1 MNPEGD
7 RRSALVTQRWLSIL
21 LFVGVWPL
29 PIVALAYGEY
39 MITSGMAGGPAG
51 PISRSHITLFLTAML
66 VACAGGFLIWRTLS
80 LLGHPGDAPT
90 PVTTRDGAPDD
101 RPAEDAPF
109 MNSVVRMLAT
119 IERQAGELAQFDRRL
134 ERANRELETARAR
147 LHETSVTDEATGV
160 YTRPFLVMR
169 LAEEVSR
176 SHRFGHPLSLV
187 LVGLDGFGMAG
198 ARVAP
203 RERDEMLREVA
214 RVLLE
219 SSRNIDVVG
228 RYGDDDLAVMLV
240 ETEGAGA
247 ELYAARIRDSLAA
260 AYFTRGRPLGACL
273 GVSSLPR
280 DAATGDELR
289 LAAEEAL
296 HMSRRTGED
305 RGAARPGWTVGSMV
319 SPEARRS

>member
-1 MNPEGD
+1 MNGKGD
-7 RRSALVTQRWLSIL
+7 RGSELVTQRWLSIVV
-21 LFVGVWPL
+21 FVGVLPL
-29 PIVALAYGEY
+29 PIVALAFGVYL
-39 MITSGMAGGPAG
+39 ITGGHDG
-51 PISRSHITLFLTAML
+51 PTPGSQITLFFAAVL

-80 LLGHPGDAPT
+80 SLGHPGDGPT
-90 PVTTRDGAPDD
+90 PATAPDAPSE

-109 MNSVVRMLAT
+109 TNSVARMLAT
-119 IERQAGELAQFDRRL
+119 IERQAGELVQFDRRL
-134 ERANRELETARAR
+134 ESANRELEAARAR
-147 LHETSVTDEATGV
+147 LSETSVTDPVTGV
-160 YTRPFLVMR
+160 YNRRFFTVR

-176 SHRFGHPLSLV
+176 FRRFGHPLSLV
-187 LVGLDGFGMAG
+187 LVGLDGPGMDG

-228 RYGDDDLAVMLV
+228 RYGDAELAVMLV

-247 ELYAARIRDSLAA
+247 ALYAARIRDSLAA
-260 AYFTRGRPLGACL
+260 AVFARGRPLASSL

-280 DAATGDELR
+280 DAATADGL
-289 LAAEEAL
+289 LLVAEEAL

-305 RGAARPGWTVGSMV
+305 RGAAWPGWTVGS
-319 SPEARRS
+319 SASREAGRS